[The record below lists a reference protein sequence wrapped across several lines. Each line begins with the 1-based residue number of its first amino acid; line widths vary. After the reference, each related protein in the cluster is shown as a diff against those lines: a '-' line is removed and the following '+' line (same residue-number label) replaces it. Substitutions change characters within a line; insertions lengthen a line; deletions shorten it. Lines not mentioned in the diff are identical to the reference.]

1 MKWTK
6 GTLGEMLYEIKTSSE
21 YTLQDL
27 FKIRDALV
35 VLQGYGFADL
45 DLLLE
50 VMKFIN
56 QKAEQSLD
64 KHCNL

>member
-1 MKWTK
+1 MNNITK
-6 GTLGEMLYEIKTSSE
+6 VLNAIKNSSE

-27 FKIRDALV
+27 FRIRDALM
-35 VLQGYGFADL
+35 VLREYDLVDL

-56 QKAEQSLD
+56 D
-64 KHCNL
+64 KGEKNA